1 MDHPSIEQL
10 DAILS
15 DTSDADSQAAI
26 MAHLDTCPDCLRR
39 FLSRQEAANGPP
51 PWKAVGV
58 DRHPDY
64 RESLA
69 NEIKLA
75 AAGRR
80 ATGLSTELSVHTSLR
95 RSKTVGVG
103 GFGQVFEYTDH
114 FFGRPVAVKILQD
127 RWINDAEAVQRF
139 QREMEITA
147 SIDHPGCPAVYAS
160 GAIEDGRQFFCM
172 QLVTGQPLNQMIQ
185 EAHKTAGFGL
195 RRGDP
200 QLRHLLN
207 GFLQIC
213 DVIGVA
219 HEKGIF
225 HRDLKPA
232 NIRQHE
238 NQFPVVLDWGM
249 AVRRGQVGG
258 ASPPQPT
265 KLDAEGLTK
274 DGEMPGTLLY
284 IAPEA
289 ARGELDRIDHL
300 TDIYGLGGILYE
312 ILSGKPPHAAL
323 LGSGGAP
330 DKLIEQLKSG
340 YLPPMSRLPAELAS
354 ICRKALAAVPKERY
368 ATARELARD
377 VGNWLAG
384 EPVSAHQ
391 YSLSERGTLAV
402 RRRPRTAAFAAIG
415 AVALSLL
422 AVLARFSIA
431 EASKQRSLADD
442 RFDKALGA
450 WTAMITD
457 IQDSLGSAGN
467 TGELRKRLIQTADKG
482 IRELLV
488 DAEQQPGAEL
498 TIIQGKLELAH
509 ILRQEEGKH
518 KEAEGEYKRLYE
530 TLKGLDKTHDVPQRF
545 KLMGDAL
552 KGIIE
557 CRSKSEGVTTIE
569 PLEAELNA
577 LGERFFDRFPGE
589 PVAAMFRS
597 QIAIRTGQRMLD
609 QGADGNDGALRQ
621 FQIAEQLLLKL
632 ADSVLERHTFQH
644 DLLISRSEQARCL
657 FKSGKVK
664 EAVELQGQVTEG
676 MRALCGKQPLRR
688 YRVSLITDEMTL
700 GTYLKKV
707 DGAKAIEQ
715 LKETLLQA
723 ESLNEGD
730 IEIKNLARDCFDN
743 LATAYRNGGQPEVA
757 AKMLGQRV
765 DNSLDGRLDSADV
778 EELLDQAFVRMNL
791 GRALQDL
798 GRVPETLSQY
808 RQTIALRR
816 AVLKRDPKNGTSV
829 TELLRACQALGDVA
843 LGSPS
848 TSEQSK
854 CLEVLE
860 STLQTIDSQAEADG
874 FAPGLK
880 RDMVFAYFQSGS
892 LALSL
897 GSPSSLGHFTRCK
910 ALAQSLPGFPP
921 ARLAEVERFI
931 QAAKQ
936 LPDGV

>member
-26 MAHLDTCPDCLRR
+26 MAHLDTCPDCLRA

-51 PWKAVGV
+51 LWKAAEG

-69 NEIKLA
+69 QEIKLA

-80 ATGLSTELSVHTSLR
+80 ATGLAAELCVHTSLR

-200 QLRHLLN
+200 RLRHLLN

-219 HEKGIF
+219 HEKGIH
-225 HRDLKPA
+225 HRDLQPA

-249 AVRRGQVGG
+249 AVRRGQVSG
-258 ASPPQPT
+258 ASSPQPT
-265 KLDAEGLTK
+265 TLDAEGLTK

-340 YLPPMSRLPAELAS
+340 YLPPISRLPAELAS
-354 ICRKALAAVPKERY
+354 ICRKALAAAPEERY

-402 RRRPRTAAFAAIG
+402 RRRPRTAAFAAVG
-415 AVALSLL
+415 TVALSLL
-422 AVLARFSIA
+422 AVIASFSMA

-442 RFDKALGA
+442 RFDKALSA
-450 WTAMITD
+450 WTAMIDD
-457 IQDSLGSAGN
+457 IQDSSSSDR
-467 TGELRKRLIQTADKG
+467 ELRKRWSQKAVDG

-488 DAEQQPGAEL
+488 DAEKQPNAEL
-498 TIIQGKLELAH
+498 TIIQGELGCANTLLED
-509 ILRQEEGKH
+509 GNCK
-518 KEAEGEYKRLYE
+518 KAEGEYRRLYKQLE
-530 TLKGLDKTHDVPQRF
+530 GLAKTHDVPQRF
-545 KLMGDAL
+545 DLQGDAL

-557 CRSKSEGVTTIE
+557 CR
-569 PLEAELNA
+569 
-577 LGERFFDRFPGE
+577 
-589 PVAAMFRS
+589 
-597 QIAIRTGQRMLD
+597 
-609 QGADGNDGALRQ
+609 
-621 FQIAEQLLLKL
+621 LLPIP
-632 ADSVLERHTFQH
+632 F
-644 DLLISRSEQARCL
+644 
-657 FKSGKVK
+657 
-664 EAVELQGQVTEG
+664 
-676 MRALCGKQPLRR
+676 
-688 YRVSLITDEMTL
+688 
-700 GTYLKKV
+700 
-707 DGAKAIEQ
+707 
-715 LKETLLQA
+715 
-723 ESLNEGD
+723 N
-730 IEIKNLARDCFDN
+730 
-743 LATAYRNGGQPEVA
+743 
-757 AKMLGQRV
+757 
-765 DNSLDGRLDSADV
+765 
-778 EELLDQAFVRMNL
+778 
-791 GRALQDL
+791 
-798 GRVPETLSQY
+798 
-808 RQTIALRR
+808 
-816 AVLKRDPKNGTSV
+816 
-829 TELLRACQALGDVA
+829 
-843 LGSPS
+843 
-848 TSEQSK
+848 
-854 CLEVLE
+854 
-860 STLQTIDSQAEADG
+860 
-874 FAPGLK
+874 
-880 RDMVFAYFQSGS
+880 
-892 LALSL
+892 
-897 GSPSSLGHFTRCK
+897 
-910 ALAQSLPGFPP
+910 
-921 ARLAEVERFI
+921 
-931 QAAKQ
+931 
-936 LPDGV
+936 